1 MSKILT
7 VKCNRCGET
16 ITSNFSVLKFIAG
29 ELHVQIDEDWDL
41 CQSCTGDLLD
51 WVRPQKFE
59 LSSSEATASA

>member
-16 ITSNFSVLKFIAG
+16 ITSNFSVLKFVAG

-41 CQSCTGDLLD
+41 C
-51 WVRPQKFE
+51 
-59 LSSSEATASA
+59 